1 MAVMLESDLAAPLR
15 RGKVRDIYDFG
26 EQLLIVTT
34 DRVSAF
40 DVVLPTGIPEKG
52 CVLTQMSAYWFEATS
67 TVVPNHMIR
76 VIDSTD
82 NPDLPLQLGPEYVG
96 RSMLVRKAVPVKL
109 EAVVRG
115 YLAGSGWAEYQR
127 TTRVC
132 GIPLPP
138 GLRESDALPQ
148 AIFTPSTKAEVG
160 HDENITYRQAVAIV
174 GEDVANT
181 VKVRSMALYLFGLE
195 RARQAGFMLADT
207 KFEFGVT
214 KNEQGEDEVILIDE
228 ALTPDSSRYWDGS
241 VYKPG
246 QSQPSFDKQPLRDWL
261 SSTGWNKEPPGPPI
275 SDEVVA
281 VLTERYRAGVRA
293 RHGPRAAGGRLVAAP
308 RHVLQSG
315 HLRHP
320 QADGQRSAGSDDSR
334 RSPRAGLRG
343 RLGGARRQVHRGL
356 AGGRR
361 RSRGATPRR
370 ADERSATGQSR
381 HRGVP
386 RRARRRR
393 RGGARG

>member
-148 AIFTPSTKAEVG
+148 AIFTPSTKADVG

-228 ALTPDSSRYWDGS
+228 VLTPDSSRYWDGS

-281 VLTERYRAGVRA
+281 VLTERYREAFERVT
-293 RHGPRAAGGRLVAAP
+293 AASCWWAPSAP
-308 RHVLQSG
+308 RHVLQGG

-320 QADGQRSAGSDDSR
+320 QADGQRSAGSNDSR
-334 RSPRAGLRG
+334 RPPRAGLRG

-356 AGGRR
+356 VGGRR
-361 RSRGATPRR
+361 RSRGATPGR

-386 RRARRRR
+386 RRTDVRRRA
-393 RGGARG
+393 GARG